1 MPDKLSQLV
10 ADLDDKLFLEGE
22 RCEQAQVAATAAYRN
37 APVRKAVFAGKSYG
51 R

>member
-22 RCEQAQVAATAAYRN
+22 RYEQSQSCCRRW
-37 APVRKAVFAGKSYG
+37 PIGKL